1 MKSEIKGF
9 IALDYTSRYPEA
21 QAYLADLKSK
31 GKVSYEYH
39 ILEPKAGESGLG
51 RCVEALEG
59 VFEGRNIGKT

>member
-9 IALDYTSRYPEA
+9 IAFDYASRYNEA
-21 QAYLADLKSK
+21 RAYLADLKSK
-31 GKVSYEYH
+31 GKIEYEYH
-39 ILEPKAGESGLG
+39 VLEPRKGESGLG